1 MAMYGPPYMTSMHPF
16 GSRIRARD
24 EDKPSL
30 ARAFVQCAPHAAVFF
45 LGVVASVASQTRA
58 GDACGTAR
66 ALAAEAQARLVKN
79 FASLSRLWVQPCAAP
94 PSSFPD
100 APAV

>member
-1 MAMYGPPYMTSMHPF
+1 MHPF

-45 LGVVASVASQTRA
+45 LGVRGKRRQ
-58 GDACGTAR
+58 
-66 ALAAEAQARLVKN
+66 
-79 FASLSRLWVQPCAAP
+79 
-94 PSSFPD
+94 PD
-100 APAV
+100 ASWRRLRHGASAG